1 MSRLIPLQDRVSAT
15 THLEQREGRRTR
27 WRKDQQPEELRPEGV
42 NTELGSPPLQPSSE
56 YLALGQSGSDVSQTE
71 TSQGNSLQE
80 TKDKYWGRFGN
91 PGSFVDHNTANIGGS
106 VDPGAKGVDTSSTG
120 KALALCSSCKCRG
133 TSGRSVSSSRSTAT
147 PDTECTSHHRAWT
160 GLDMTCSSEDL
171 LLGNPLL
178 TACNKTNFSLTL
190 ASDLRLTTASVAVMV
205 ALLAAVLGLEE
216 PQRAIRVTLP
226 GSQLPSGRTG
236 DTLVPPRASASHA
249 AQRKWSGTPRSADVA
264 PASTGCSSP
273 WRHTS
278 GRCVGMAHTPPG
290 RGTNLQDMWPDSEIL
305 PTGVEESRKYSWSPS
320 VRRTSRRSSGKAG
333 NDLLPN
339 TLLIK

>member
-1 MSRLIPLQDRVSAT
+1 MAESNENRCCNKNPDNLVVSIPLVDPSSRPDLIAT
-15 THLEQREGRRTR
+15 THLKQREGRRTR

-71 TSQGNSLQE
+71 TS
-80 TKDKYWGRFGN
+80 
-91 PGSFVDHNTANIGGS
+91 
-106 VDPGAKGVDTSSTG
+106 AKGVDTSSTG
-120 KALALCSSCKCRG
+120 KAPVLCSSCKCRG
-133 TSGRSVSSSRSTAT
+133 TSGRAVSSSRSTAT

-160 GLDMTCSSEDL
+160 GLDMTCNEQL
-171 LLGNPLL
+171 E
-178 TACNKTNFSLTL
+178 ACNKTNFSLTL
-190 ASDLRLTTASVAVMV
+190 SSNLRLTTASVAVMIT
-205 ALLAAVLGLEE
+205 LLAAVLGLEE

-236 DTLVPPRASASHA
+236 DTLVSPRTSASHA

-264 PASTGCSSP
+264 LASTGCSSP

-290 RGTNLQDMWPDSEIL
+290 RGTSLQDMWPDSEIL
-305 PTGVEESRKYSWSPS
+305 PTGAEESRIYSWSPS